1 MPAVASLY
9 VALSLLLLLA
19 LGFRVVQRRRAAQIG
34 LGDGG
39 DAELQRRIRAHA
51 NAIENLPLALL
62 GLLLLELGG
71 LPAWAL
77 HALGAALLLS
87 RVLHAAGLSQRSG
100 VSFGRFWG
108 MLGTWLVMLAIAAL
122 LLLQFVGLIA

>member
-1 MPAVASLY
+1 MPAITSLY
-9 VALSLLLLLA
+9 AALSIIFLLV
-19 LGFRVVQRRRAAQIG
+19 LGSRVVQRRRAAHIG

-71 LPAWAL
+71 LQGWAL
-77 HALGAALLLS
+77 HALGAAMLVS
-87 RVLHAAGLSQRSG
+87 RVLHAAGLSKRSG

-108 MLGTWLVMLAIAAL
+108 MLGTWLVLLAIAVL
-122 LLLQFVGLIA
+122 LLLQFAGVIS